1 MQVKQKGWIESYVR
15 YHNKSSRDRI
25 DPSWKKQKEIRGEA
39 LYRQDRPAAFEEGIA
54 GIKENLGRYPSVE
67 KVYASPM
74 KRTRQTAEP
83 IYPGQAS
90 ELVDGLREMDMG
102 VFEGKNHAELKN
114 RPSYIL
120 WVATRWKDQ
129 HTGGRV
135 HEGFW
140 KRTMDAF
147 TQVLGDMQAEGSKR
161 SAVVAHG
168 GTIMSI
174 VSQLADDDYYKYMV
188 NNGAGF
194 RLTLDDDGKLLDLK
208 PLLKKITACRMP

>member
-1 MQVKQKGWIESYVR
+1 MSDTTTNQVEIVLIRHGKTEGNKEKR
-15 YHNKSSRDRI
+15 YIGRTDQPLS
-25 DPSWKKQKEIRGEA
+25 EG
-39 LYRQDRPAAFEEGIA
+39 GIA

-74 KRTRQTAEP
+74 KRTRQTAEL

-120 WVATRWKDQ
+120 WVATRGKISIPGGESMKDF
-129 HTGGRV
+129 G
-135 HEGFW
+135 

-147 TQVLGDMQAEGSKR
+147 TQVLGDMQAEGIKR

-208 PLLKKITACRMP
+208 PLLKEDNCMQDALEELED

>member
-1 MQVKQKGWIESYVR
+1 MSDTTTNQVEIVLIRHGKTEGNKEKR
-15 YHNKSSRDRI
+15 YIGRTDQPLS
-25 DPSWKKQKEIRGEA
+25 
-39 LYRQDRPAAFEEGIA
+39 EEGIA

-74 KRTRQTAEP
+74 KRTRQTAEL
-83 IYPGQAS
+83 IYPGQAP

-120 WVATRWKDQ
+120 WVATRGKISIPGGESMKDF
-129 HTGGRV
+129 G
-135 HEGFW
+135 

-147 TQVLGDMQAEGSKR
+147 TQVLGDMQAEGIKR

-208 PLLKKITACRMP
+208 PLLKEDNCMRDALEELED

>member
-1 MQVKQKGWIESYVR
+1 MSDTTTNQVEIVLIRHGKTEGNKEKR
-15 YHNKSSRDRI
+15 YIGRTDQPLS
-25 DPSWKKQKEIRGEA
+25 
-39 LYRQDRPAAFEEGIA
+39 EEGIA
-54 GIKENLGRYPSVE
+54 GIKEGLGRYPAVE

-74 KRTRQTAEP
+74 KRTRQTAEL
-83 IYPGQAS
+83 IYPGQTP
-90 ELVDGLREMDMG
+90 ELIDGLREMDMG

-120 WVATRWKDQ
+120 WVATRGKISIPEGESMKDF
-129 HTGGRV
+129 G
-135 HEGFW
+135 

-147 TQVLGDMQAEGSKR
+147 TQVLGDMQAEGIKKA
-161 SAVVAHG
+161 AVVAHG

-194 RLTLDDDGKLLDLK
+194 RLTLDGDGKLLDLK
-208 PLLKKITACRMP
+208 PLLKENNCMQDALEELED

>member
-1 MQVKQKGWIESYVR
+1 MSDTTTNQVEIVLIRHGKTEGNKEKR
-15 YHNKSSRDRI
+15 YIGRTDQPLS
-25 DPSWKKQKEIRGEA
+25 
-39 LYRQDRPAAFEEGIA
+39 EEGIA

-74 KRTRQTAEP
+74 KRTRQTAEL

-120 WVATRWKDQ
+120 WVATRGKISIPGGESMKDF
-129 HTGGRV
+129 G
-135 HEGFW
+135 

-147 TQVLGDMQAEGSKR
+147 TQVLGDMQAEGIKR

-208 PLLKKITACRMP
+208 PLLKEDNCMQDALEESED

>member
-1 MQVKQKGWIESYVR
+1 MSDTTTNQVEIVLIRHGKTEGNKEKR
-15 YHNKSSRDRI
+15 YIGRTDQPLS
-25 DPSWKKQKEIRGEA
+25 
-39 LYRQDRPAAFEEGIA
+39 EEGIA

-67 KVYASPM
+67 KVYVSPM
-74 KRTRQTAEP
+74 KRTRQTAEL

-120 WVATRWKDQ
+120 WVATRGKISIPGGESMKDF
-129 HTGGRV
+129 G
-135 HEGFW
+135 

-147 TQVLGDMQAEGSKR
+147 TQVLGDMQAEGIKR

-174 VSQLADDDYYKYMV
+174 VSQLADDDYYEYMV

-208 PLLKKITACRMP
+208 PLLKEDNCMQDALEELED

>member
-1 MQVKQKGWIESYVR
+1 MSDTTTNQVEIVLIRHGKTEGNKEKR
-15 YHNKSSRDRI
+15 YIGRTDQPLS
-25 DPSWKKQKEIRGEA
+25 
-39 LYRQDRPAAFEEGIA
+39 EEGIA
-54 GIKENLGRYPSVE
+54 GIQENLGRYPSVE

-74 KRTRQTAEP
+74 KRTRQTAEL

-120 WVATRWKDQ
+120 WVATRGKISIPGGESMKDF
-129 HTGGRV
+129 G
-135 HEGFW
+135 

-147 TQVLGDMQAEGSKR
+147 TQVLGDMQAEGIKR

-208 PLLKKITACRMP
+208 PLLKEDNCMQDALEELED

>member
-1 MQVKQKGWIESYVR
+1 MSDTTTKQVEIVLIRHGKTEGNKEKR
-15 YHNKSSRDRI
+15 YIGRTDQPLS
-25 DPSWKKQKEIRGEA
+25 
-39 LYRQDRPAAFEEGIA
+39 EEGIA

-74 KRTRQTAEP
+74 KRTRQTAEL
-83 IYPGQAS
+83 IYPGQAP

-120 WVATRWKDQ
+120 WVATRGKISIPGGESMKDF
-129 HTGGRV
+129 G
-135 HEGFW
+135 

-147 TQVLGDMQAEGSKR
+147 TQVLGDMQAEGIKR
-161 SAVVAHG
+161 SAFVAHG

-208 PLLKKITACRMP
+208 PLLKEDNCMQDALEELED

>member
-1 MQVKQKGWIESYVR
+1 MSDTTTNQVEIVLIRHGKTEGNKEKR
-15 YHNKSSRDRI
+15 YIGRTDQPLS
-25 DPSWKKQKEIRGEA
+25 
-39 LYRQDRPAAFEEGIA
+39 EEGIV

-74 KRTRQTAEP
+74 KRTRQTAEL

-90 ELVDGLREMDMG
+90 ELVDGLHEMDMG

-120 WVATRWKDQ
+120 WVATRGKISIPGGESMKDF
-129 HTGGRV
+129 G
-135 HEGFW
+135 

-147 TQVLGDMQAEGSKR
+147 TQVLGDMQAEGIKR

-208 PLLKKITACRMP
+208 PLLKEDNCMQDALEELED

>member
-1 MQVKQKGWIESYVR
+1 MSDTTTNQVEIVLIRHGKTEGNKEKR
-15 YHNKSSRDRI
+15 YIGRTDQPLS
-25 DPSWKKQKEIRGEA
+25 
-39 LYRQDRPAAFEEGIA
+39 EEGIA

-74 KRTRQTAEP
+74 KRTRQTAEL

-120 WVATRWKDQ
+120 WVATRGKISIPGGESMKDF
-129 HTGGRV
+129 G
-135 HEGFW
+135 

-147 TQVLGDMQAEGSKR
+147 TQVLGDMQAEGIKR

-174 VSQLADDDYYKYMV
+174 VSQLADDDYYKYKV

-208 PLLKKITACRMP
+208 PLLKEDNCMQDALEELED

>member
-1 MQVKQKGWIESYVR
+1 MSDTTTNQVEIVLIRHGKTEGNKEKR
-15 YHNKSSRDRI
+15 YIGRTDQPLS
-25 DPSWKKQKEIRGEA
+25 
-39 LYRQDRPAAFEEGIA
+39 EEGIA

-74 KRTRQTAEP
+74 KRTRQTAEL

-120 WVATRWKDQ
+120 WVATRGKISIP
-129 HTGGRV
+129 GG
-135 HEGFW
+135 ESMKNFG

-147 TQVLGDMQAEGSKR
+147 TQVLGDMQAEGIKR

-208 PLLKKITACRMP
+208 PLLKEDNCMQDALEELED

>member
-1 MQVKQKGWIESYVR
+1 MSDTTTNQVEIVLIRHGKTEGNKEKR
-15 YHNKSSRDRI
+15 YIGRTDQPLS
-25 DPSWKKQKEIRGEA
+25 
-39 LYRQDRPAAFEEGIA
+39 EEGIA

-74 KRTRQTAEP
+74 KRTRQTAEL
-83 IYPGQAS
+83 IYPGQAP

-120 WVATRWKDQ
+120 WVATRGKISIPGGESMKDF
-129 HTGGRV
+129 G
-135 HEGFW
+135 

-147 TQVLGDMQAEGSKR
+147 TQVLGDMQAEGIKR

-194 RLTLDDDGKLLDLK
+194 HLTLDDDGKLLDLK
-208 PLLKKITACRMP
+208 PLLKEDNCMQDALEELED

>member
-1 MQVKQKGWIESYVR
+1 MSDTTTNQVEIVLIRHGKTEGNKEKR
-15 YHNKSSRDRI
+15 YIGRTDQPLS
-25 DPSWKKQKEIRGEA
+25 
-39 LYRQDRPAAFEEGIA
+39 EEGIA

-74 KRTRQTAEP
+74 KRTRQTAEL

-120 WVATRWKDQ
+120 WVATRGKISIPGGESMKDF
-129 HTGGRV
+129 G
-135 HEGFW
+135 

-147 TQVLGDMQAEGSKR
+147 TQVLGDMQAEGIKR

-194 RLTLDDDGKLLDLK
+194 RLKLDDDGKLLDLK
-208 PLLKKITACRMP
+208 PLLKEDNCMQDALEELED

>member
-1 MQVKQKGWIESYVR
+1 MSDTTTNQVEIVLIRHGKTEGNKEKR
-15 YHNKSSRDRI
+15 YIGRTDQPLS
-25 DPSWKKQKEIRGEA
+25 
-39 LYRQDRPAAFEEGIA
+39 EEGIA
-54 GIKENLGRYPSVE
+54 CIKENLGRYPSVE

-74 KRTRQTAEP
+74 KRTRQTAEL

-120 WVATRWKDQ
+120 WVATRGKISIPGGESMKDF
-129 HTGGRV
+129 G
-135 HEGFW
+135 

-147 TQVLGDMQAEGSKR
+147 TQVLGDMQAEGIKR

-194 RLTLDDDGKLLDLK
+194 HLTLDDDGKLLDLK
-208 PLLKKITACRMP
+208 PLLKEDNCMQDALEELED

>member
-1 MQVKQKGWIESYVR
+1 MSDTTTNQVEIVLIRHGKTEGNKEKR
-15 YHNKSSRDRI
+15 YIGRTDQPLS
-25 DPSWKKQKEIRGEA
+25 
-39 LYRQDRPAAFEEGIA
+39 EEGIA

-74 KRTRQTAEP
+74 KRTRQTAEL
-83 IYPGQAS
+83 IYPGQAP

-120 WVATRWKDQ
+120 WVATRGKISVPGGESMKDF
-129 HTGGRV
+129 G
-135 HEGFW
+135 

-147 TQVLGDMQAEGSKR
+147 TQVLGDMQAEGIKR

-194 RLTLDDDGKLLDLK
+194 RLTLDDDGKLLDLN
-208 PLLKKITACRMP
+208 PLLKEDNCMRDALEELED

>member
-1 MQVKQKGWIESYVR
+1 MIRHGKTEGNKEKR
-15 YHNKSSRDRI
+15 YIGRTDQPLS
-25 DPSWKKQKEIRGEA
+25 
-39 LYRQDRPAAFEEGIA
+39 EEGIA

-74 KRTRQTAEP
+74 KRTRQTAEL
-83 IYPGQAS
+83 IYPGQAP

-120 WVATRWKDQ
+120 WVATRGKISIPGGESMKDF
-129 HTGGRV
+129 G
-135 HEGFW
+135 

-147 TQVLGDMQAEGSKR
+147 TQVLGDMQAEGIKR

-208 PLLKKITACRMP
+208 PLLKEDNCMRDAVEELED

>member
-1 MQVKQKGWIESYVR
+1 MSNTTTNQVEIVLIRHGKTEGNKEKR
-15 YHNKSSRDRI
+15 YIGRTDQPLS
-25 DPSWKKQKEIRGEA
+25 
-39 LYRQDRPAAFEEGIA
+39 EEGIA

-74 KRTRQTAEP
+74 KRTRQTAEL

-120 WVATRWKDQ
+120 WVATRGKISIPGGESMKDF
-129 HTGGRV
+129 G
-135 HEGFW
+135 

-147 TQVLGDMQAEGSKR
+147 TQVLGDMQAEGIKR

-208 PLLKKITACRMP
+208 PLLKEDNCMQDALEELED

>member
-1 MQVKQKGWIESYVR
+1 MSDTTTNQVEIVLIRHGKTEGNKEKR
-15 YHNKSSRDRI
+15 YIGRTDQPLS
-25 DPSWKKQKEIRGEA
+25 
-39 LYRQDRPAAFEEGIA
+39 EEGIA

-74 KRTRQTAEP
+74 KRTRQTAEL

-120 WVATRWKDQ
+120 WVATRGKISIPGGESMKDF
-129 HTGGRV
+129 G
-135 HEGFW
+135 

-147 TQVLGDMQAEGSKR
+147 TQVLGDMQAEGIKR

-194 RLTLDDDGKLLDLK
+194 RLTLDDDGKLLLK
-208 PLLKKITACRMP
+208 EDNCMRDAVEELED